1 MPKILT
7 TWADLG
13 RQKKLRSDNDLIQK
27 LLAWRSILAIPQ
39 EGAALSQKQE
49 LLWMDIGMGRLETQH
64 SGYLPAQDFAQPVSS
79 LVILTS
85 HFPKFKK
92 RQRNK
97 ETFHPLVQSPC
108 AGHSQI
114 WTTLQSGVSNPIGV
128 SHAGFRHSNRSAISC
143 CLPGCPLK
151 SSWIRSKG
159 VRTWTRN
166 TNRNWT
172 VVWNNCSHLLLN
184 FR

>member
-13 RQKKLRSDNDLIQK
+13 RPKKLCSDNDLIQK

-39 EGAALSQKQE
+39 ERAALSQKQE
-49 LLWMDIGMGRLETQH
+49 LLWMDIGTGRLETQH

-92 RQRNK
+92 RQRK
-97 ETFHPLVQSPC
+97 KRPFILWFSPHVLATARSGPHSSQEFQTQSESPMRVSGTQTDQPYL
-108 AGHSQI
+108 AVSQ
-114 WTTLQSGVSNPIGV
+114 GA
-128 SHAGFRHSNRSAISC
+128 H
-143 CLPGCPLK
+143 
-151 SSWIRSKG
+151 
-159 VRTWTRN
+159 
-166 TNRNWT
+166 
-172 VVWNNCSHLLLN
+172 
-184 FR
+184 